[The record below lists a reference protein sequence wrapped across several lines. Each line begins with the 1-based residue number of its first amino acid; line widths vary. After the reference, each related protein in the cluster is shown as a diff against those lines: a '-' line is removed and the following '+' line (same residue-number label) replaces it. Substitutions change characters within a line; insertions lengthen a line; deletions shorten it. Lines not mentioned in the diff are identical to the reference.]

1 MTLRDQINHLRE
13 TARDNGLAAKA
24 SWESGNDDLANYHDG
39 QQTAFYLCAGWLEE
53 MLPHINHLRQTAKD
67 NGLEAVAQWN
77 KGNADAA
84 HYHDG
89 LQSAFSLCA
98 DWILVACALG
108 RATPVMPGCLV
119 RPFC

>member
-1 MTLRDQINHLRE
+1 MTLKDQIKHLRE
-13 TARDNGLAAKA
+13 TAKDNGLEAKRQ
-24 SWESGNDDLANYHDG
+24 WEMGNDDVANYHDG
-39 QQTAFYLCAGWLEE
+39 RQTAFYICANSLEE
-53 MLPHINHLRQTAKD
+53 NQISHLRQTASA

-98 DWILVACALG
+98 DWILV
-108 RATPVMPGCLV
+108 